1 MYSTDLILKIYIFMN
16 LLFILLLLTHD
27 YTYYLFFIELLTLYF
42 GVETIRCMIEGNCY
56 SKVIWIF
63 GIYIIGHLIAFILLK
78 GYFPET
84 MNRLSTFNDFLKNI
98 SKSLKKDLN
107 IPLTKM
113 DKEEN

>member
-56 SKVIWIF
+56 SKSNLDIWYLYHWAF
-63 GIYIIGHLIAFILLK
+63 NCIYFIK

>member
-1 MYSTDLILKIYIFMN
+1 MYSTDLILKIYAFMN

-27 YTYYLFFIELLTLYF
+27 YTYYLFLIELVTLYF

-63 GIYIIGHLIAFILLK
+63 GFYIIGHLMAFILLK

-84 MNRLSTFNDFLKNI
+84 MRKLSGFNEFLRSV